1 MSTIII
7 DAEDP
12 RVVALA
18 ERLGRMALR
27 GGVIDAEEA
36 SIRAEIESL
45 SVPIPS
51 VHADF
56 ARAYGHTV
64 SIDYAAQPSYTPPV
78 HPLDRPCPTC
88 HAAPGSRCTGRT
100 GRPRDVHGERKAP

>member
-7 DAEDP
+7 HAEDP
-12 RVVALA
+12 RVAALA
-18 ERLGRMALR
+18 ERLGRVALR
-27 GGVIDAEEA
+27 GGVTDAEEA
-36 SIRAEIESL
+36 SIRAELESL

-56 ARAYGHTV
+56 PHAYRYAVG
-64 SIDYAAQPSYTPPV
+64 IDYADQPSYKPL

-88 HAAPGSRCTGRT
+88 KAAPGSRCTGRT